1 MPQSTSATIYAQYV
15 ESFESLKD
23 VVIKT
28 EQRILAD
35 EPDPLF
41 IENVNFFVKS
51 YLISLCSYLEAYLQD
66 IAFKHAE
73 TISNKIAEAQV
84 PHNFLHWRLN
94 TGLKENKQNFN
105 HISLPLTK
113 KEISGEISANPHKTL
128 KLFKLLGVDLTK
140 KDDFE
145 NTKSLIYAIVSKRNK
160 IIHHNDTAADI
171 SLGDLKSYIEIVI
184 PYMSSVKEAVD
195 EVAA

>member
-84 PHNFLHWRLN
+84 PYNFLHWRLN